1 MKTLNLTKTT
11 LALGLLASLAVVNTS
26 QAGGPIENNGL
37 KLNGLTTNG
46 TTINETSPN
55 GASLKGPTQDGING
69 FVVRDV
75 MLPDDGQR
83 GDRNAVYRRP
93 GRPR

>member
-1 MKTLNLTKTT
+1 MKILNLTKTT
-11 LALGLLASLAVVNTS
+11 LALLVSLAVVNTS
-26 QAGGPIENNGL
+26 QAGGPTRTNGL
-37 KLNGLTTNG
+37 RLNGLSLNG
-46 TTINETSPN
+46 TSPN

-75 MLPDDGQR
+75 VLPDDGQR
-83 GDRNAVYRRP
+83 GDRDAVYRRP